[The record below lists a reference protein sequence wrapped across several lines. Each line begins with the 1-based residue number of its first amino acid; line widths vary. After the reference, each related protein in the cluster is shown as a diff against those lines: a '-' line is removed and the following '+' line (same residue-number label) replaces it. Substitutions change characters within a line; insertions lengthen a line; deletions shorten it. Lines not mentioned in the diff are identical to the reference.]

1 MEENTLELVAQTL
14 AYAGIGL
21 IILLIGFVVMDLLT
35 PGKLGHLIA
44 QGNPNAAI
52 LGLTTLVSLG
62 LVMWFAIFF
71 TGAGWSGLDDAAVF
85 GAVGVATQAAGFGIV
100 ELLIP
105 GPLRDVVDEPRLRP
119 ATAVLSGAQIAIALV
134 VCASLT

>member
-1 MEENTLELVAQTL
+1 MLELIGQVL
-14 AYAGIGL
+14 AYSAVGLGVLVAG
-21 IILLIGFVVMDLLT
+21 FYAMDLLT
-35 PGKLGHLIA
+35 PGKLGKLVMD
-44 QGNPNAAI
+44 GNANAGVLAAA
-52 LGLTTLVSLG
+52 TLVSLG